1 MKVLVETDS
10 ILFDL
15 RKVKTQKYSQTNSTL
30 RTQQNPRTVF
40 SFFLF
45 DDENLKRETAD
56 RNSIKDYIWA

>member
-40 SFFLF
+40 FIFFYLMM
-45 DDENLKRETAD
+45 KT
-56 RNSIKDYIWA
+56 